1 MPNKRRETAVSAG
14 DHALAADNIGELADA
29 LSDEFRMLDVVRAG
43 VDHAGDQNLVVRNPG
58 IAPDRPLMRMPR
70 ICRLE
75 RNRLR
80 LAPQNDWQ
88 DLLQGNVEIVRPLV
102 VAPAQVQ

>member
-1 MPNKRRETAVSAG
+1 MPHKCRETAVGAG
-14 DHALAADNIGELADA
+14 DHALAADDIGELADA

-43 VDHAGDQNLVVRNPG
+43 VYHAGDQNLVVRNTG

-80 LAPQNDWQ
+80 LAPPNHWQN
-88 DLLQGNVEIVRPLV
+88 LLQGNVEIMRPPV
-102 VAPAQVQ
+102 